1 MTEQEFQGLFYK
13 LRGILGLNDNK
24 ARLAATWTLAA
35 RGFVANAVGCLP
47 HLVFVAPP
55 KAARDRAVSLVA
67 ESINDLL
74 VDLTRPL
81 SVAGSFGSKTMRN
94 SRRKTLTLRVT
105 CCCGPTCLCAAP
117 CSWAADGRRFSQT
130 RRRRLSSVL
139 TFGLTSMAALAAAR
153 GLPCP

>member
-74 VDLTRPL
+74 VDLTRPPKRRGVIRIEDYEEL
-81 SVAGSFGSKTMRN
+81 SKEDADIARD
-94 SRRKTLTLRVT
+94 LLLRPDVPM
-105 CCCGPTCLCAAP
+105 CRPVLMGCGWPPFFPDSTP
-117 CSWAADGRRFSQT
+117 
-130 RRRRLSSVL
+130 
-139 TFGLTSMAALAAAR
+139 ALVVSLDVR
-153 GLPCP
+153 TD